1 MTTWMNVDAFV
12 SIIQIRPLNKSLDT
26 TLILRSRVDI
36 RAFCLELETVFFFAR
51 NELLDRRQNFRLICP
66 TYYLIRTTY
75 SDII

>member
-36 RAFCLELETVFFFAR
+36 RAFCLELETVFSLQGMSCRIEGKTF
-51 NELLDRRQNFRLICP
+51 D
-66 TYYLIRTTY
+66 
-75 SDII
+75 

>member
-51 NELLDRRQNFRLICP
+51 NELSDRRKNF
-66 TYYLIRTTY
+66 
-75 SDII
+75 